1 MIGWLKPAIIFS
13 ALVAAGALLW
23 ISVAPQ
29 MRSVSWYL
37 AHPTERA
44 ADYAWCQEHPGGGV
58 QHLIGPDCETVVSA
72 KVHADADAFLA
83 AVPK

>member
-1 MIGWLKPAIIFS
+1 MIGWVRLAIIFGV
-13 ALVAAGALLW
+13 LVVTGMLLW

-37 AHPTERA
+37 ANPAELA

-58 QHLIGPDCETVVSA
+58 FRLIGPDCVTVDDA
-72 KVHADADAFLA
+72 KEHADADAFLA